1 MPRFKL
7 TLEYN
12 GTRYSGWQMQANS
25 RTIQGELGRAV
36 REVTGRERFEIYGS
50 GRTDAGVHAIAQVAH
65 LDVATGLPPASLL
78 TRLNESLPADI
89 NVLRV
94 DTASHKFHARHDA
107 TARAYVYQIARRR
120 TAFAKPYVWWI
131 RDPLDLARMRA
142 AAGLLTG
149 LHDFASFTDDDEDE
163 KSTKVKVSR
172 VDVEEDGALVL
183 VRIVGSHFLWK
194 MVRRMVGVL
203 AAVGRHD
210 LEVEAVAKLLVER
223 SRLPARLT
231 APAAGLFLEWVSYD
245 RATPGASSLPV
256 SLR

>member
-1 MPRFKL
+1 M
-7 TLEYN
+7 
-12 GTRYSGWQMQANS
+12 
-25 RTIQGELGRAV
+25 
-36 REVTGRERFEIYGS
+36 
-50 GRTDAGVHAIAQVAH
+50 
-65 LDVATGLPPASLL
+65 
-78 TRLNESLPADI
+78 
-89 NVLRV
+89 LRV

-120 TAFAKPYVWWI
+120 TAFAKPYVWWV

-203 AAVGRHD
+203 VAVGRHD